1 MDGRA
6 LPTRRDPQVRGPDD
20 GHEKHD
26 YVAPMSP
33 LAREAL
39 ERARPDIVSSDR
51 WVFPAPKDP
60 AGPVGYRV
68 MKR

>member
-1 MDGRA
+1 
-6 LPTRRDPQVRGPDD
+6 
-20 GHEKHD
+20 
-26 YVAPMSP
+26 MSP